1 MERKKMKKQLLNL
14 LPVVLILSIILTL
27 FLFSGCENYNSSE
40 ELNMLF
46 GENDLNIEFKVLED
60 KDHKYEFTISPD
72 GAENKDYLLID
83 VENNFSASSDR
94 TSITPEK
101 VYKLSV
107 TIKNESADP
116 LVLYSFWEDF
126 LKETRNF
133 TLAGE
138 NGNPP
143 NSETQSINEDWVT
156 YEETFKVQ
164 ENEKFFMIRI
174 CSNEGVFSIK
184 SISIEEINDI

>member
-1 MERKKMKKQLLNL
+1 MKKQLLSL

-46 GENDLNIEFKVLED
+46 GDNDLNIEFKVLED
-60 KDHKYEFTISPD
+60 KEHIYELTISPD
-72 GAENKDYLLID
+72 DVENKDYLLID

-94 TSITPEK
+94 TSITPDK

-107 TIKNESADP
+107 TMKNESADP
-116 LVLYSFWEDF
+116 LILYSFWESF

-143 NSETQSINEDWVT
+143 NSATQSINKDWVT
-156 YEETFKVQ
+156 HEETFRVQ
-164 ENEKFFMIRI
+164 ENEKFFMIRV

-184 SISIEEINDI
+184 SISIEEIDDI